1 MTQEKMTKLITAAV
15 VAGTTLL
22 VILLSVMIYG
32 FVKIGVLN
40 HRERQ
45 LEEDIARLEQQRDE
59 VGADLAW
66 AEGPGKLWLA
76 FEKGW
81 IYQQGDK

>member
-15 VAGTTLL
+15 VAATTLL
-22 VILLSVMIYG
+22 VVLFSVMIYG

-40 HRERQ
+40 SHER
-45 LEEDIARLEQQRDE
+45 RLEQE
-59 VGADLAW
+59 VTQLEQQKTQSEADLAW

-81 IYQQGDK
+81 IFQQEDK

>member
-1 MTQEKMTKLITAAV
+1 MTHEKMTKLIQAGV
-15 VAGTTLL
+15 VAGTALL
-22 VILLSVMIYG
+22 VVLLSVMIYG

-40 HRERQ
+40 RRERR
-45 LEEDIARLEQQRDE
+45 LEEEIYRLEQQKSE
-59 VGADLAW
+59 SEADLAW

-81 IYQQGDK
+81 IKSEDK

>member
-45 LEEDIARLEQQRDE
+45 LEEDIARLEQQKTE
-59 VGADLAW
+59 GEADLAW
-66 AEGPGKLWLA
+66 AKGPGKLWLA

>member
-22 VILLSVMIYG
+22 VVLLSVMIYG
-32 FVKIGVLN
+32 FVRIGVLSS
-40 HRERQ
+40 REKKLNQ
-45 LEEDIARLEQQRDE
+45 EIARLEQQKTE
-59 VGADLAW
+59 GEADLAW

-81 IYQQGDK
+81 IFQDKDN

>member
-45 LEEDIARLEQQRDE
+45 LEEDIARLEQQKTE
-59 VGADLAW
+59 GEADLAW